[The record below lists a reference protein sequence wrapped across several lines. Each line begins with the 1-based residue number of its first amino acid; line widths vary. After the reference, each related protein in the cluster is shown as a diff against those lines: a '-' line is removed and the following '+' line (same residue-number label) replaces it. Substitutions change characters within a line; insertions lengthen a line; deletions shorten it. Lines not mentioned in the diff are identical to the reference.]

1 MTMTKVD
8 SSSSSGSKRMD
19 GYSRLWGKVRL
30 IWRFLGERYL
40 DDFDWFLKA
49 DDDTFIVVDNLR
61 RFMESHN
68 PRTPVWYGAK
78 LKNPK
83 VKDGYQS
90 GGAGYL
96 LSI

>member
-1 MTMTKVD
+1 
-8 SSSSSGSKRMD
+8 MD
-19 GYSRLWGKVRL
+19 GYSRLWGKVKS
-30 IWRFLGERYL
+30 IWKILGERHL

-61 RFMESHN
+61 RFVESRN
-68 PRTPVWYGAK
+68 PRTPIWYGAK

-90 GGAGYL
+90 GGAGYI
-96 LSI
+96 LSKLNK

>member
-1 MTMTKVD
+1 
-8 SSSSSGSKRMD
+8 MD
-19 GYSRLWGKVRL
+19 GYSRLWGKVRS
-30 IWRFLGERYL
+30 IWKYLEEHHLG
-40 DDFDWFLKA
+40 DFDWFLKA

-61 RFMESHN
+61 RFVERRN
-68 PRTPVWYGAK
+68 PRTPIWYGAK

-96 LSI
+96 LS